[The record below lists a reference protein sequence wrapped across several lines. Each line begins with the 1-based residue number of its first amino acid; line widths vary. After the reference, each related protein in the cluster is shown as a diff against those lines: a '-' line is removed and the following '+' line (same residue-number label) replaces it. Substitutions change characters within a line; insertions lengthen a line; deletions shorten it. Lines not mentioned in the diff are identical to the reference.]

1 MPKTG
6 TRNGTRNWDQKCP
19 QNATRQQKKTSQPAK
34 NCKPKTCEKVGP
46 KTDLV
51 PKMSTTRQR
60 FVTFRCLRFLGSVLV
75 LKAGTLIGSSGCA
88 SLGIIQVST
97 VRCISSWPFSGSEN
111 GPCFGA
117 AGEPQNMT
125 RRRRGAILPNSIYE
139 RIASP
144 KGGVSAKRA
153 ARAKQPAEI
162 ERIMFGGPLYS

>member
-1 MPKTG
+1 MAQFRVPFFGPCFG
-6 TRNGTRNWDQKCP
+6 TAPGAQ
-19 QNATRQQKKTSQPAK
+19 
-34 NCKPKTCEKVGP
+34 
-46 KTDLV
+46 
-51 PKMSTTRQR
+51 
-60 FVTFRCLRFLGSVLV
+60 
-75 LKAGTLIGSSGCA
+75 
-88 SLGIIQVST
+88 T